1 MKIYVI
7 TVLWYSTLAHSS
19 VWRGCVWVLVW
30 SPVSGAAL
38 CALLTQDR
46 ELNYACGLYDG
57 RGSLE
62 DVQSAIKSGADPNWK
77 DPDMVSL
84 HQLVHSQCC
93 VSSVVSDHVVV

>member
-1 MKIYVI
+1 MYVI

-38 CALLTQDR
+38 CALLTQDE
-46 ELNYACGLYDG
+46 ELYDACGYDG
-57 RGSLE
+57 GRLE
-62 DVQSAIKSGADPNWK
+62 DAQSAIKKGADPNWK
-77 DPDMVSL
+77 NPAVSL